1 MHEIDISGE
10 GVFIG
15 KSIRMLFVVSVV
27 VLSVILL
34 GILTFV
40 NIHQLSTNMEAELE
54 SMLTARSDEISES
67 FDKRLTQ
74 V

>member
-1 MHEIDISGE
+1 
-10 GVFIG
+10 
-15 KSIRMLFVVSVV
+15 MLFVVSVV